1 MIRIEVSA
9 AGIADAINKMAQ
21 LEAVL
26 DSLTDPLLDEAGSFI
41 LNRIR
46 TRYLQEL
53 APDDTPWIPSQAAIE
68 RRKHGGTG
76 TLYDTGRLFHS
87 IQLATVGPT
96 RVIGTDVPYG
106 AKHQLGAPSEGIIQR
121 MYLGFSDGDVDI
133 LSELLA
139 KRLGDL
145 LGEKIT

>member
-1 MIRIEVSA
+1 MIEIQVGGAEIA
-9 AGIADAINKMAQ
+9 AAAKMAK

-26 DSLTDPLLDEAGSFI
+26 ANHDPLLDEAGSFL

-46 TRYLQEL
+46 TRYLAEL
-53 APDDTPWIPSQAAIE
+53 DPTDTPWIPSQAAIE

-87 IQLATVGPT
+87 IQLATLGDT
-96 RVIGTDVPYG
+96 RVISTDVPYG
-106 AKHQLGAPSEGIIQR
+106 EKHQLGDISHGILQR
-121 MYLGFSDGDVDI
+121 MFIGFSDGDVDV
-133 LSELLA
+133 LQQLLE

-145 LGEKIT
+145 IDGVMND